1 VVKRLGVDY
10 STLKEI
16 NHRVIYCAIT
26 GYGQD
31 GPYRDLVGH
40 DINYISQGGAVGIMN
55 HPAIPGNLIADMASG
70 GMQAAIGILAALMAR
85 ERTGR
90 GQFVDIAMTDGVVS
104 LLSLYLGGYLQ
115 TGHLIDQ
122 EDRISTGAK
131 PFYNFYETKDGK
143 SISIACFPEPWFY
156 ANLCR
161 ALDCEEFVPYQADPK
176 KSEEIKT
183 YFTKKF
189 LTRTRDEWF
198 DILSRADVPVGKV
211 YNLDELPSDPQIR
224 HRKMI
229 VELDHPTVGKV
240 KQPGI
245 SVKLSETPGAIRE
258 FSPRPGQH
266 TNEVLSELGY
276 KKEEIQKLQGEGIVG
291 SAHTPAGVA

>member
-1 VVKRLGVDY
+1 M
-10 STLKEI
+10 T
-16 NHRVIYCAIT
+16 
-26 GYGQD
+26 
-31 GPYRDLVGH
+31 
-40 DINYISQGGAVGIMN
+40 

-70 GMQAAIGILAALMAR
+70 GMHAAIGILSALMAR

-115 TGHLIDQ
+115 KGHLIDQ

-143 SISIACFPEPWFY
+143 FISIACFPEPWFY

-176 KSEEIKT
+176 KSEEIKA

-189 LTRTRDEWF
+189 LTKTRDEWF
-198 DILSRADVPVGKV
+198 EILFRADVPAGKV
-211 YNLDELPSDPQIR
+211 YHLDELPSDPQLQ

-229 VELDHPTVGKV
+229 VEVDHPIVGKV

-245 SVKLSETPGAIRE
+245 SVKLSETPGTIRE
-258 FSPRPGQH
+258 FSPMPGQH
-266 TNEVLSELGY
+266 TNEILSELGY
-276 KKEEIQKLQGEGIVG
+276 KKEEIQKLQGEGIIG
-291 SAHTPAGVA
+291 SAQ